1 MNASR
6 RRLRSLVTVFGLFVS
21 FATFLLI
28 PAGYFVLTY
37 SQGVNE
43 LEFSARLKAN
53 RLAKYIYSHQELW
66 QYQTARLDQ
75 LIEVPEANEAGQ
87 RTRVFDAKGN
97 LVTNAGDAPAF
108 PFATRSAPILV
119 ASLEV
124 GRIETASTFRP
135 ALIGTG
141 YVALFSGL
149 FGFGMFFVLRIL
161 PLRFIDRT
169 LAALTRQ
176 TVLFETS
183 LNNMSQGLCMFDADQ
198 RLVVS
203 NKRFFEITGI
213 APDVIVAGM
222 TTNDLMGFL
231 AEVNSPLEA
240 DTPYDRANPKEDGVL
255 CLANGNIVALLCQ
268 TMANGGEVI
277 TFENITQRWR
287 GEEQNRVMVARL
299 RATQDE
305 LRHALLAA
313 EASSTAKSSFLANMS
328 HEIRTPLN
336 GILGMAQVLE
346 LEQLSPSQVEKVETI
361 LESGKTL
368 MALLNDVLDL
378 SKIEAGMLRIEPR
391 DGNLRDTFFYVQKL
405 FWGRAQEKCIAL
417 NVEVDRSAPD
427 QVRFDHIRVRQC
439 VSNLVSNAIKF
450 TDAGSITIAVHC
462 DGVGEREFII
472 RVDVTDTGIGISE
485 EEVGRLFSEFS
496 QADASTTRKYGGTG
510 LGLAITRKLARLMGG
525 DATVVTTPGA
535 GSTFTL
541 AVRAFAPSSNTA
553 SAPAQQ
559 ERCSSA
565 TLYGL
570 RVLLVDDNA
579 VNRHVA
585 RLLLAPTG
593 VIVAE
598 ATNGQ
603 EALDRLGE
611 QPFDLVLLD
620 VHMPVMNG
628 TDAIKHIRAAE
639 AGWRDIPVIALTA
652 DAMSGDRE
660 RLLSMGMT
668 GYASKPIDQAALI
681 NEIRRVMDRSSVS
694 VSEKSTFDEQ
704 RLSIPA

>member
-1 MNASR
+1 
-6 RRLRSLVTVFGLFVS
+6 
-21 FATFLLI
+21 
-28 PAGYFVLTY
+28 
-37 SQGVNE
+37 
-43 LEFSARLKAN
+43 
-53 RLAKYIYSHQELW
+53 
-66 QYQTARLDQ
+66 
-75 LIEVPEANEAGQ
+75 
-87 RTRVFDAKGN
+87 
-97 LVTNAGDAPAF
+97 
-108 PFATRSAPILV
+108 
-119 ASLEV
+119 
-124 GRIETASTFRP
+124 
-135 ALIGTG
+135 
-141 YVALFSGL
+141 
-149 FGFGMFFVLRIL
+149 
-161 PLRFIDRT
+161 
-169 LAALTRQ
+169 
-176 TVLFETS
+176 
-183 LNNMSQGLCMFDADQ
+183 MFDADQ

-361 LESGKTL
+361 LELGKTL

-417 NVEVDRSAPD
+417 NVEVDISAPD

-472 RVDVTDTGIGISE
+472 RVDVTDTGIGMSE

-541 AVRAFAPSSNTA
+541 
-553 SAPAQQ
+553 
-559 ERCSSA
+559 
-565 TLYGL
+565 
-570 RVLLVDDNA
+570 
-579 VNRHVA
+579 
-585 RLLLAPTG
+585 
-593 VIVAE
+593 
-598 ATNGQ
+598 
-603 EALDRLGE
+603 
-611 QPFDLVLLD
+611 PF
-620 VHMPVMNG
+620 
-628 TDAIKHIRAAE
+628 
-639 AGWRDIPVIALTA
+639 
-652 DAMSGDRE
+652 E
-660 RLLSMGMT
+660 RLPPLRT
-668 GYASKPIDQAALI
+668 RHPL
-681 NEIRRVMDRSSVS
+681 
-694 VSEKSTFDEQ
+694 
-704 RLSIPA
+704 RLSKNAAAAQRFTGSGCSWLTTMQSTGM